1 MARNQAFEMIA
12 EMKEFATFGA
22 ASQRYIRRSLEVAGA
37 GLDAAER
44 WSRNSLE
51 QASIAAQE
59 RLYRT
64 QLPLI
69 RASIPDDIAVDA
81 AADIIAP
88 LITLAG
94 FDLGEGKL
102 GGFAD
107 FRFLYERLLGGAA
120 RPWLPSAF
128 VAAAALPSLHPQL
141 RKSLLGTITAGDVG
155 AAGWSHRDAV
165 FVPEWVEKVPVVV
178 A

>member
-1 MARNQAFEMIA
+1 MARNQALEMIA
-12 EMKEFATFGA
+12 EMKEFAIFGA
-22 ASQRYIRRSLEVAGA
+22 ASQRYIRRSLEVASIGVE
-37 GLDAAER
+37 AAER

-59 RLYRT
+59 RLYRA

-69 RASIPDDIAVDA
+69 RAGIPDDIAVDA

-94 FDLGEGKL
+94 FDLGQGKL

-128 VAAAALPSLHPQL
+128 VAAATLPSLHPQL
-141 RKSLLGTITAGDVG
+141 RKSLLGTITAGDVS
-155 AAGWSHRDAV
+155 AAGWSHHEAA